1 MAIGDNPLKK
11 SKGTNSLISQFAEE
25 DKIETAVFSLSRLVP
40 FANHPFKLYEGE
52 RLDDLVRSVKE
63 LGVIVPIIVRLKD
76 KPRNLYE
83 ILSGHNRVNAARL
96 AELDSVPVI
105 IKEGLTDEE
114 AMLIVTET
122 NLIQRSF
129 ADLTHSEKA
138 IALKTHMDAIK
149 AQGKRT
155 DIINEINS
163 LLKADE
169 YCDMRTPALK
179 VPKLGSREM
188 TALKY
193 GLNRMTVTR
202 YVKLNDLMPELLSRV
217 DNGEIGLYPAVS
229 LSYLTTDEQTELNST
244 LESTSYKVD
253 MKKAEV
259 LRRLSAEKKLT
270 GEKMTAI
277 LSGELNKKPKPQT
290 PPPLKI
296 KHKVYS
302 KHFAKDITQKEMEE
316 IIDKALT
323 EYFNNHK
330 KEE

>member
-1 MAIGDNPLKK
+1 MAIGDNTLKK

-52 RLDDLVRSVKE
+52 RLDDLIRSVKE
-63 LGVIVPIIVRLKD
+63 LGVIVPIIVHLKD

-83 ILSGHNRVNAARL
+83 ILSGHNRINAAKL
-96 AELDSVPVI
+96 AGLDSVPVI
-105 IKEGLTDEE
+105 IKEGLSDDE

-129 ADLTHSEKA
+129 ADLSHSEKA

-155 DIINEINS
+155 DIINEVES

-169 YCDMRTPALK
+169 YRDNETCGLIDQKLNSRDRTA
-179 VPKLGSREM
+179 E
-188 TALKY
+188 KY
-193 GLNRMTVTR
+193 GLDSRSIGR
-202 YVKLNDLMPELLSRV
+202 YLRLAELDKELQNRV

-229 LSYLTTDEQTELNST
+229 LSYLTVDEQAELNSI
-244 LESTSYKVD
+244 LENTSYKVD
-253 MKKAEV
+253 MKKAET

-270 GEKMTAI
+270 NEKMTAI
-277 LSGELNKKPKPQT
+277 LSDEFNKKPNMTSKTLCLAPPIKKPYT
-290 PPPLKI
+290 AISRHIALHNKI
-296 KHKVYS
+296 K
-302 KHFAKDITQKEMEE
+302 F
-316 IIDKALT
+316 
-323 EYFNNHK
+323 
-330 KEE
+330 